1 MTHLDPTAGANH
13 EPEPDDPMADQLG
26 ADVRR
31 AANDAREAVRL
42 VAHLTL
48 GAPALPAP
56 EVYFA
61 LADLERLGHGL
72 AQALRQLGVSLQR
85 SLDASTSPRTRAPT
99 PPMRSTAAY
108 SSCCKPSP
116 TPPTSA
122 SASAAALPPS
132 PAKDT
137 SAASPPSA
145 ASARTDP

>member
-1 MTHLDPTAGANH
+1 MTHLGPTAGANH

-85 SLDASTSPRTRAPT
+85 SLDAYDVTQD
-99 PPMRSTAAY
+99 
-108 SSCCKPSP
+108 KG
-116 TPPTSA
+116 
-122 SASAAALPPS
+122 
-132 PAKDT
+132 
-137 SAASPPSA
+137 
-145 ASARTDP
+145 TDPADAVDRCVFELLQAVADATDLGQRLGRGHAAIAGQGHLGRIPTIGSIGED